1 LVLFWTSKKEQAK
14 NKVRQ
19 KLTRL
24 VQSADC
30 FVPRNEEIVVL
41 KSATKTTVLQILKL
55 KAYFR
60 KNEGAIFSVA
70 RKLFLSLTKLVACR
84 IFQTK

>member
-24 VQSADC
+24 MQSADC
-30 FVPRNEEIVVL
+30 FVPRNDEEV
-41 KSATKTTVLQILKL
+41 
-55 KAYFR
+55 
-60 KNEGAIFSVA
+60 VA
-70 RKLFLSLTKLVACR
+70 RLNVPKPLNEAHQEILNQVQDDVECL
-84 IFQTK
+84 